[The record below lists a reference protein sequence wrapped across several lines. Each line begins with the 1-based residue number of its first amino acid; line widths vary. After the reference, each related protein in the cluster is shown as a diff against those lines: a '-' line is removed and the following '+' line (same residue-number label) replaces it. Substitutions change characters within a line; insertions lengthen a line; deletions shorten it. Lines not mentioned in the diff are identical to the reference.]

1 MTSNWRED
9 ISRFGA
15 FLISIIYFILV
26 YILSLLSIYIMWK
39 LPKSEYI
46 IGKKPTWLS
55 IKERK
60 VIKYNKEILKF
71 EEN

>member
-1 MTSNWRED
+1 M
-9 ISRFGA
+9 
-15 FLISIIYFILV
+15 
-26 YILSLLSIYIMWK
+26 YIMWK
-39 LPKSEYI
+39 LPKIEYI
-46 IGKKPTWLS
+46 IGKKPSWLS